1 MYRYFLFFVTFT
13 ICAAAQTNETLL
25 KLYQEFWG
33 WRVTTQPASGD
44 DIPRIERP
52 AGWVPDW
59 SPKALAAYN
68 NQYRYFRNK
77 LDSIPTNGW
86 TRSDSIDYLC
96 LRSMI
101 ERVNWELNILRSPY
115 RNPYFYV
122 HQTMGIVYELLLL
135 DQPMTDERIEEI
147 ILRLNSFPSTIASA
161 KANLTEGVRPF
172 ADIALEVMG
181 DFMTKMDVLF
191 TRLSNIASP
200 KMQGKILKATDTAA
214 SALVEYRS
222 WLLKHRAAM
231 TEQFSIGRENYRY
244 FLLNIALIPYS
255 PESLLA
261 MGRQEWQRA
270 VAFETLERHR
280 NRHLPEP
287 PVFSSIEEQIEAAK
301 IDEIAIRNFLENNDI
316 MSVPEWLKHYINK
329 PFPDFLV
336 PFRNLGVNDDLTS
349 ENRLDQNA
357 VSYIPQPSRNLSYF
371 NLSRAIDPRPI
382 IVHEGV
388 PGHYYQMALS
398 WKNPRPIR
406 RRFIDSGANEG
417 IGFYVEEMLLQL
429 GLFDNA
435 PKTREIIYNF
445 MRLRALRVEI
455 DIRLA
460 LGTFTISQAGDYLA
474 KTVPMDAATAKEE
487 AGFFAYNPGQAISY
501 QIGKLQIVKFLSD
514 AKVLELSEFNLRRF
528 HDYLMQNGNVPIA
541 LLRWE
546 YLGLDDEVRLFF
558 RQSTTQKYQ

>member
-1 MYRYFLFFVTFT
+1 
-13 ICAAAQTNETLL
+13 
-25 KLYQEFWG
+25 
-33 WRVTTQPASGD
+33 
-44 DIPRIERP
+44 
-52 AGWVPDW
+52 
-59 SPKALAAYN
+59 
-68 NQYRYFRNK
+68 
-77 LDSIPTNGW
+77 
-86 TRSDSIDYLC
+86 
-96 LRSMI
+96 
-101 ERVNWELNILRSPY
+101 
-115 RNPYFYV
+115 
-122 HQTMGIVYELLLL
+122 
-135 DQPMTDERIEEI
+135 
-147 ILRLNSFPSTIASA
+147 
-161 KANLTEGVRPF
+161 
-172 ADIALEVMG
+172 
-181 DFMTKMDVLF
+181 
-191 TRLSNIASP
+191 
-200 KMQGKILKATDTAA
+200 
-214 SALVEYRS
+214 
-222 WLLKHRAAM
+222 
-231 TEQFSIGRENYRY
+231 
-244 FLLNIALIPYS
+244 
-255 PESLLA
+255 

-316 MSVPEWLKHYINK
+316 MSVPDWLKHYINK